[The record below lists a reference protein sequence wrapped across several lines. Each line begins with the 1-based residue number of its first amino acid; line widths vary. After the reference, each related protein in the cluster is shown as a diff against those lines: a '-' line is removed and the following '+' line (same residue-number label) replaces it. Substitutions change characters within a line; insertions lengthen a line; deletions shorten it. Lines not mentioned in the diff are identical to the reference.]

1 MKKIIFLF
9 TVFFL
14 LLINISFSKILI
26 SGESP
31 GIIAISY
38 YQNSSIKI
46 VIANPSRD
54 EKKLKISYGYYELK
68 PVKIQTKQVQINPE
82 EILLFSFKNP
92 KIKSGAR
99 LYDMVFISKDE
110 EGEELI
116 SALYVQKLNPAVNYF
131 KCSKFF
137 INEYNIC
144 KVLLNLNPKKR
155 DNCFYILSN
164 KTQTIPDNA
173 CETTLYAK
181 ALIGLS
187 RVNPEDLKNFKIE
200 NDYMEKIKKDS
211 ENGKIFS
218 GYGYLYLKLGVLNLK
233 TPVIISPVIKEY
245 RFGNNE
251 TSLGDLTPPQI
262 LFYPTDY
269 TIREQ

>member
-1 MKKIIFLF
+1 MKKFIALLFAFFVFLYTPAF
-9 TVFFL
+9 C
-14 LLINISFSKILI
+14 KILI
-26 SGESP
+26 TGESP

-38 YQNSSIKI
+38 YQNSAIK
-46 VIANPSRD
+46 VAIANPSRD

-82 EILLFSFKNP
+82 EILLFSFKKP

-99 LYDMVFISKDE
+99 LYDMVFISKDDDK
-110 EGEELI
+110 EELV
-116 SALYVQKLNPAVNYF
+116 SAIYIQKLNPAVNYF

-155 DNCFYILSN
+155 ENCFYILNN
-164 KTQTIPDNA
+164 KAQTIPDNA

-181 ALIGLS
+181 TLIGLN
-187 RVNPEDLKNFKIE
+187 RVTPEDLKNSKIE

-211 ENGKIFS
+211 ANGKIFS
-218 GYGYLYLKLGVLNLK
+218 GYGYLYLKLGVDNLT